1 MDEDAGDAAEACK
14 EKGNAFYRDGKYNEA
29 VEQYSQAIAKRPDTV
44 TYYNNRA
51 AAYLMQEQYGKCVA
65 DCEKVWMEF
74 FFFFF
79 SLGFY
84 WLCGQVLQSFPKDV
98 KALLRASKA
107 HIRRGETDAA
117 KRKLVFLLFYDLCK
131 SFYL

>member
-79 SLGFY
+79 FVG
-84 WLCGQVLQSFPKDV
+84 
-98 KALLRASKA
+98 
-107 HIRRGETDAA
+107 
-117 KRKLVFLLFYDLCK
+117 FLLVVWAGVAEFSKGCESVVAGIKGTY
-131 SFYL
+131 STW